1 MSKKQL
7 SVQELAMQLTEANT
21 VKARGGSGRKTYLD
35 RFVETLLDENGQP
48 TEPKTRVGIISEISL
63 SIALEKNPEIDLTTE
78 EGKEEFAKI
87 NKKVKPMVNAAISDS
102 NNSTALSYNEEYK
115 DVWEVV
121 KHPGKLVSLQT
132 KVVEATEKQEEAE
145 D

>member
-1 MSKKQL
+1 MAKL
-7 SVQELAMQLTEANT
+7 TVQELAMQLTEANT

-48 TEPKTRVGIISEISL
+48 TEPKTRVGIISMISL
-63 SIALEKNPEIDLTTE
+63 AIALENNAELDLTSE

-121 KHPGKLVSLQT
+121 KHPGKLVSLQA
-132 KVVEATEKQEEAE
+132 KEADSGDGSE

>member
-1 MSKKQL
+1 MAKL

-35 RFVETLLDENGQP
+35 RFVETLLNEDGQP

-63 SIALEKNPEIDLTTE
+63 AIALEKNPELDLTSE
-78 EGKEEFAKI
+78 EGQAEFAKV

-121 KHPGKLVSLQT
+121 KHPGKLVSLQA
-132 KVVEATEKQEEAE
+132 KEADSGDGSE

>member
-1 MSKKQL
+1 MAKL
-7 SVQELAMQLTEANT
+7 SVQELAMQLTEVNT

-63 SIALEKNPEIDLTTE
+63 AIALEKNPELDLTSE
-78 EGKEEFAKI
+78 EGQTEFAKV

-121 KHPGKLVSLQT
+121 KHPGKLVSLQA
-132 KVVEATEKQEEAE
+132 KDADAGDGSE